1 MLFYWEAVF
10 RVVIGGSVFVFG
22 LLIQLELVHE
32 EPGEEDPFSV
42 ASVHGSWRVSGDV
55 PLADQLRE
63 SVARKNVL
71 E

>member
-10 RVVIGGSVFVFG
+10 RVVIGGSVFVFR

-32 EPGEEDPFSV
+32 ELGEEDPFSV
-42 ASVHGSWRVSGDV
+42 ASVHGAWRVSGDV